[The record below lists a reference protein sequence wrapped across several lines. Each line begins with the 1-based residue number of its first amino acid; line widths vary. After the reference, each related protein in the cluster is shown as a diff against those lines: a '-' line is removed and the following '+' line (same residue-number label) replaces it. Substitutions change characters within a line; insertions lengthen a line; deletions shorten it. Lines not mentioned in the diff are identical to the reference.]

1 MSDEVMRSLVR
12 DDAYHV
18 VRVLA
23 DGPTGRTELVTLDG
37 EGPVV
42 RKRIPAALANPMA
55 WGALI
60 GVQEPLLPQVESMY
74 RMPDELVVLYDYVEG
89 VSLRDVMEQR
99 GSLPAEEATDIAC
112 DLCLALS
119 VLHQRGVVHRDVT
132 AGNVVV
138 ASDGAH
144 LVDLGIARHV
154 SEGAPRD
161 TTTLG
166 TWGFAAPEQF
176 GFAQTDARSDI
187 YALGRLLGFML
198 TGVQPG
204 EDGFDQA
211 LRDADHVDPRLTVVV
226 ERATAFEPSSRY
238 QTAAELRDALEKA
251 RAPVAPPS
259 TMTGAASPL
268 ESVAE
273 QAVPAVLL
281 TRARSL
287 GDAPLLER
295 AALTAVIFAAVIWIL
310 LVFFTSL
317 SELVEPDG
325 KWGIG
330 QYLLGVATCLFVAA
344 VTYEVYQAVRC
355 TGPYEGKAGRAGI
368 LVFHLAI
375 YVALLV
381 TFALLVLP
389 AILLF
394 AGV

>member
-18 VRVLA
+18 VEVLS

-42 RKRIPAALANPMA
+42 RKRIPVALANPMA

-89 VSLRDVMEQR
+89 TSLRDVMAQR
-99 GSLPAEEATDIAC
+99 GSLPAEEAASIAC
-112 DLCLALS
+112 DLCQALS
-119 VLHQRGVVHRDVT
+119 VLHRRGVVHRDVT

-154 SEGAPRD
+154 SEGAPHD

-204 EDGFDQA
+204 EEGFDQA
-211 LRDADHVDPRLTVVV
+211 LRDAAHVDPRLTAVV

-238 QTAAELRDALEKA
+238 QTAAELRAALEEA
-251 RAPVAPPS
+251 QLPAAPPS
-259 TMTGAASPL
+259 IKTDASLPF
-268 ESVAE
+268 EPSTE

-281 TRARSL
+281 IRARRL

-295 AALTAVIFAAVIWIL
+295 AALTVVAFVAVIWTL

-317 SELVEPDG
+317 SEMIAPDG
-325 KWGIG
+325 RWGIG

-344 VTYEVYQAVRC
+344 VTYEVYRAVRC
-355 TGPYEGKAGRAGI
+355 VGPYEGKASRVGI
-368 LVFHLAI
+368 LALHLVI
-375 YVALLV
+375 FGALLV
-381 TFALLVLP
+381 TFTLLVLP
-389 AILLF
+389 AILLLIES
-394 AGV
+394 